1 MVLQLIF
8 FGLCVHFSRRALM
21 EDYSVT
27 REENKSCVFC
37 CQSRTVIP
45 GVEAKTSMMLHT
57 HVVLFTAVVNYL
69 RPPTQA
75 VSPHAH
81 LPCCFCASTW
91 WRWETVEGKRHMFQ
105 ILFSVENVQ
114 TWKLMNNSARHTLRF
129 TWGAWGAKFHFR
141 QLRDLFGFKCLHLS
155 TWTNK
160 HVMDFR
166 FHFYGNSVT
175 AIRRSLLRVCVCV
188 RVVTS
193 GFMWMSG
200 FTGGHV

>member
-1 MVLQLIF
+1 MTRSLRLPFFTGRCCMVLQLIF

-81 LPCCFCASTW
+81 LPCCFCTSTW

-105 ILFSVENVQ
+105 ILCSVENIQ
-114 TWKLMNNSARHTLRF
+114 TWKLMNNSARLTVRF
-129 TWGAWGAKFHFR
+129 TRGAQAS
-141 QLRDLFGFKCLHLS
+141 LREPNSIFVNYVIYLDLNVCICLHELI
-155 TWTNK
+155 N
-160 HVMDFR
+160 M
-166 FHFYGNSVT
+166 
-175 AIRRSLLRVCVCV
+175 
-188 RVVTS
+188 
-193 GFMWMSG
+193 
-200 FTGGHV
+200 